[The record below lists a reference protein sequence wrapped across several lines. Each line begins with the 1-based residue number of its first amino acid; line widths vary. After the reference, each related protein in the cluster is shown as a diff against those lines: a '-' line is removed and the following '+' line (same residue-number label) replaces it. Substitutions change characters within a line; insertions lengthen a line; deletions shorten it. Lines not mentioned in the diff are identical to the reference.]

1 MLKPPRKYHHT
12 KPAAR
17 LQRGVG
23 LIEVLIAVLVLS
35 IGLLGMAGL
44 QVASMRNNQSAY
56 QRGMAVVQG
65 YYIADAM
72 RADRTNA
79 RNGAFN
85 IALGAASPTGTT
97 FAQRSV
103 ANWRNSLDQA
113 MGDGAEADGSVI
125 CSTGLLLDTL
135 CDIEVTWNDS
145 RGTGGNTDT
154 GADGRQGIQLR
165 VEL

>member
-1 MLKPPRKYHHT
+1 MHHLET
-12 KPAAR
+12 HGTRPGAA

-44 QVASMRNNQSAY
+44 QVASMRNNQSSY

-79 RNGAFN
+79 RAGRFN
-85 IALGAASPTGTT
+85 IALGAASPTGST
-97 FAQRSV
+97 FAERSV
-103 ANWRNSLDQA
+103 RDWRTSLGSA
-113 MGDGAEADGSVI
+113 MGAGADGSVN
-125 CSTGLLLDTL
+125 CSNGMDLDTL
-135 CDIEVTWNDS
+135 CDIIVTWDDS
-145 RGTGGNTDT
+145 RATGGSAT
-154 GADGRQGIQLR
+154 QQIELR

>member
-1 MLKPPRKYHHT
+1 MLKHT
-12 KPAAR
+12 PNFHRTSPCAR

-72 RADRTNA
+72 RSDRTNA

-85 IALGAASPTGTT
+85 IAIGAASPTGTT
-97 FAQRSV
+97 FAQRS
-103 ANWRNSLDQA
+103 RRR
-113 MGDGAEADGSVI
+113 GARA
-125 CSTGLLLDTL
+125 
-135 CDIEVTWNDS
+135 
-145 RGTGGNTDT
+145 
-154 GADGRQGIQLR
+154 
-165 VEL
+165 

>member
-1 MLKPPRKYHHT
+1 MLIHPRSYHGT
-12 KPAAR
+12 RSGAG

-23 LIEVLIAVLVLS
+23 LVEVLIAVLVLS

-44 QVASMRNNQSAY
+44 QVASMRNNQSSY

-85 IALGAASPTGTT
+85 IALGAAPPTGTS
-97 FAQRSV
+97 FADRSL
-103 ANWRNSLDQA
+103 AAWRTSLTAA
-113 MGDGAEADGSVI
+113 MGSGADGSVV
-125 CSTGLLLDTL
+125 CRDGFTRDTL
-135 CDIEVTWNDS
+135 CHIVVAWDDS
-145 RGTGGNTDT
+145 RATGGNTD
-154 GADGRQGIQLR
+154 ADGGSTQQIELR

>member
-1 MLKPPRKYHHT
+1 MNPRNCHGT
-12 KPAAR
+12 KPGAR

-44 QVASMRNNQSAY
+44 QVASLRNNQSSY

-65 YYIADAM
+65 YYIADSM

-103 ANWRNSLDQA
+103 ANWRTSLTES
-113 MGDGAEADGSVI
+113 MGAGADGSI
-125 CSTGLLLDTL
+125 TCSTGFPLDTL
-135 CDIEVTWNDS
+135 CRIVVRWDDS
-145 RGTGGNTDT
+145 RAIGGD
-154 GADGRQGIQLR
+154 DEQEIVLM